1 MDIIQ
6 VLLIIIGGV
15 LALSSVIVA
24 KKPDAKQML
33 DKLTPYQAIIGV
45 VMLGWG
51 VIQLLSNLSGIS
63 IALKIVPAFTMSVL
77 AMIIVSILLGFMF
90 GMPQIAK
97 WLPGQSNTETKA
109 LELSRK
115 LAPFQVMFGVIGLA
129 AAALYLLIRF
139 GLVSPM

>member
-6 VLLIIIGGV
+6 VLLVIIGGV

-24 KKPDAKQML
+24 KKPDAKQLL

-45 VMLGWG
+45 VLLGWG
-51 VIQLLSNLSGIS
+51 VLQLLTNLSGLS
-63 IALKIVPAFTMSVL
+63 FALKVVPAFTMSVL

-97 WLPGQSNTETKA
+97 WLPGQSNTEAKA

-129 AAALYLLIRF
+129 AAALFLLIRF